1 MSNIGDGRGS
11 GGCAWPLRVASCMR
25 SLPAGRRKERRR
37 NMTEG
42 QRDAPDRPE
51 AERYY
56 AQYASLDA
64 EGAGS
69 SQAALQAAINEGAR
83 HSWKLVGVT
92 QDPTTEGDV
101 ILVWDTSGFFSG

>member
-1 MSNIGDGRGS
+1 
-11 GGCAWPLRVASCMR
+11 V
-25 SLPAGRRKERRR
+25 RRKS
-37 NMTEG
+37 MTEG
-42 QRDAPDRPE
+42 QREAPDRPE

-56 AQYASLDA
+56 AQHAALDV

-69 SQAALQAAINEGAR
+69 PQAALQAAINEGAR

-92 QDPTTEGDV
+92 QDPTSTGGV

>member
-1 MSNIGDGRGS
+1 
-11 GGCAWPLRVASCMR
+11 
-25 SLPAGRRKERRR
+25 
-37 NMTEG
+37 MTEG

-64 EGAGS
+64 DEGVS
-69 SQAALQAAINEGAR
+69 TEAALQAAINEGAR

-92 QDPTTEGDV
+92 QDPISNGV
-101 ILVWDTSGFFSG
+101 ILVWDMSGFFSG

>member
-1 MSNIGDGRGS
+1 MATG
-11 GGCAWPLRVASCMR
+11 
-25 SLPAGRRKERRR
+25 RKEED
-37 NMTEG
+37 MTEG

-56 AQYASLDA
+56 AQHASLDVG
-64 EGAGS
+64 EGVS
-69 SQAALQAAINEGAR
+69 SEAALQRAINEGAR

-92 QDPTTEGDV
+92 QDPTSDGV

>member
-1 MSNIGDGRGS
+1 
-11 GGCAWPLRVASCMR
+11 V
-25 SLPAGRRKERRR
+25 
-37 NMTEG
+37 TEG
-42 QRDAPDRPE
+42 QREAPDRPE

-56 AQYASLDA
+56 AQHASLDV

-69 SQAALQAAINEGAR
+69 AQAAINEGAR

-92 QDPTTEGDV
+92 QDPTTDGDV

>member
-1 MSNIGDGRGS
+1 
-11 GGCAWPLRVASCMR
+11 
-25 SLPAGRRKERRR
+25 
-37 NMTEG
+37 MTEG
-42 QRDAPDRPE
+42 QREAPDRPE

-56 AQYASLDA
+56 AQHASLDA
-64 EGAGS
+64 GEGVSA
-69 SQAALQAAINEGAR
+69 QAALQAAINEGSR

>member
-1 MSNIGDGRGS
+1 
-11 GGCAWPLRVASCMR
+11 
-25 SLPAGRRKERRR
+25 
-37 NMTEG
+37 MTEE

-64 EGAGS
+64 EEAGGS
-69 SQAALQAAINEGAR
+69 SVAALQAAINEGAR
-83 HSWKLVGVT
+83 QSWKLVGVT
-92 QDPTTEGDV
+92 QDPTSDGV

>member
-1 MSNIGDGRGS
+1 M
-11 GGCAWPLRVASCMR
+11 ASCSSGKAPREIEARR
-25 SLPAGRRKERRR
+25 SR
-37 NMTEG
+37 MTEG
-42 QRDAPDRPE
+42 QREAPDRPE

-56 AQYASLDA
+56 AQHESLDV

-83 HSWKLVGVT
+83 NSWKLVGVM
-92 QDPTTEGDV
+92 QDPTTDGGI

>member
-1 MSNIGDGRGS
+1 MS
-11 GGCAWPLRVASCMR
+11 
-25 SLPAGRRKERRR
+25 
-37 NMTEG
+37 EG
-42 QRDAPDRPE
+42 QREAADRPE

-56 AQYASLDA
+56 AQHASLDV

-69 SQAALQAAINEGAR
+69 PQAALQASINEGAR

-92 QDPTTEGDV
+92 QDPTSDGGGV